1 MRDVTR
7 SFRVTFAK
15 SRMRESRPYGSVR
28 AKPNGLATRPHHSM
42 AGPEGGYLS
51 SVITRIA
58 IWFLLPAVA
67 RVAVAQTTVTGLVY
81 DSAAHAPLAHAT
93 VQLVAADDPARFAR
107 SSAADSIG
115 RFSFSDVPDG
125 RYMIGFFHPRL
136 DTLGIAAP
144 VRELRVI
151 RRLPVAIDLAI
162 PGAARL
168 VRAICGDRA
177 SDSASGVVMGVVRD
191 ARSREPLASVTVA
204 GEWVDLILSA
214 QGAVRRPRR
223 LAATTRDNGWFAL
236 CDVPAGGT
244 VSLSASRNGDTARVD
259 LEVPADGFL
268 HRDVYVAS
276 GAGNARV
283 TGVAIAGESNAPLAN
298 AQITIAGAAPVR
310 SNARGE
316 WTVSDAPFGTR
327 ALDVR
332 AVGYYPEHRAIDV
345 LEEMAPQRV
354 VLSTMKAVLDTVR
367 IRAAAGARR
376 ELMEFETR
384 RRSSGTGTFLTR
396 EQVTR
401 ANASRTTDLFRMMPR
416 IRIRRNISDTTSLQ
430 VGEVNSWC
438 SPRVFVDGHPLPKM
452 SADELDDVVDPRDI
466 AGVEFYPSIVPPQFQ
481 DPLESCGS
489 IVIWRR

>member
-1 MRDVTR
+1 
-7 SFRVTFAK
+7 
-15 SRMRESRPYGSVR
+15 
-28 AKPNGLATRPHHSM
+28 
-42 AGPEGGYLS
+42 
-51 SVITRIA
+51 
-58 IWFLLPAVA
+58 
-67 RVAVAQTTVTGLVY
+67 
-81 DSAAHAPLAHAT
+81 
-93 VQLVAADDPARFAR
+93 
-107 SSAADSIG
+107 
-115 RFSFSDVPDG
+115 
-125 RYMIGFFHPRL
+125 MIGFFHPRL

-144 VRELRVI
+144 VRELRVTG
-151 RRLPVAIDLAI
+151 RLPVAIDLAI